1 MFVEAA
7 KCTVTMPRRK
17 NVLFTDGRGPAGAVN
32 ENQYSFS
39 ITQMWNGGEAE
50 STHLNGLIY
59 HLVFT
64 EMLFLLSL
72 PSLQV

>member
-1 MFVEAA
+1 MSYLLMEEGLQEQST
-7 KCTVTMPRRK
+7 K
-17 NVLFTDGRGPAGAVN
+17 
-32 ENQYSFS
+32 NQYSFS

-50 STHLNGLIY
+50 RTHFNGLIW

-64 EMLFLLSL
+64 QMPFSLSL